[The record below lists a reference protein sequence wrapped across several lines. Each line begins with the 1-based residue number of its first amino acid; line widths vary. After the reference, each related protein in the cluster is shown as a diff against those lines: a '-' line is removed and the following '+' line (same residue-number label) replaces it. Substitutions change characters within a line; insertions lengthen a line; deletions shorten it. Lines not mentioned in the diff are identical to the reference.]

1 MVSVCKSLK
10 PSRQVQTP
18 EPRPSLWRYQSRTDP
33 VDLRS
38 TPGLAR
44 DTSDTRR
51 GGKAR
56 LTLHYQ
62 LECIFCTV
70 EALHGGRK
78 EAMSSDLFRTGLR
91 DGAEARSKSSRGL
104 RCAPP
109 ASPPKLTTVG
119 GGGGAVLGACG
130 GGVFPNGLPQ
140 GLPWAET
147 APRTA
152 PLPQGL
158 PWAET
163 GLEAPNMGP
172 APADMAHVP
181 AGRTG
186 LAPVLQL
193 LPAYAQF
200 GELARLSCSLNLW
213 RFNCDGWGPNCA

>member
-1 MVSVCKSLK
+1 
-10 PSRQVQTP
+10 
-18 EPRPSLWRYQSRTDP
+18 
-33 VDLRS
+33 
-38 TPGLAR
+38 
-44 DTSDTRR
+44 
-51 GGKAR
+51 
-56 LTLHYQ
+56 
-62 LECIFCTV
+62 
-70 EALHGGRK
+70 
-78 EAMSSDLFRTGLR
+78 MSSDLFRTGLR

-130 GGVFPNGLPQ
+130 GGVFPNG
-140 GLPWAET
+140 
-147 APRTA
+147 
-152 PLPQGL
+152 LPQGL

>member
-18 EPRPSLWRYQSRTDP
+18 EPRPSLWRYQSTDP

-78 EAMSSDLFRTGLR
+78 EAMSSDLLRTGLR
-91 DGAEARSKSSRGL
+91 DGAEARSKSSRWL

-119 GGGGAVLGACG
+119 GGGGVVLGACG

-147 APRTA
+147 APRTT